1 MRAFYNVSAAVV
13 ILLFAVAC
21 GSTTKEEKGSLADKK
36 VQLEQLRADAEKL
49 NQQIRQL
56 EEQINL
62 EDTTAAAAMRIKLVT
77 ATTLQPQSFKHYI
90 DLQGRVNTE
99 NIYTVT
105 PRGMGGQVKAI
116 YVKEGDYVKKGQL
129 LMKLD
134 DGTLQQQLEQAKIQ
148 LSYLQDIYNRRKNL
162 WDQKIGTEVELITA
176 KNNVV
181 NQQKQIDL
189 LNEQLSYTNVVA
201 ETGGVVEKVTIR
213 VGETFSAAS
222 AIQAGITIVNPSD
235 LKVTVNIPENY
246 LPRVKKGTPVVIEIP
261 DLGKTFTSSI
271 SHVSQLID
279 NNARAFTAEA
289 KLPAG
294 SGIKPNIVAIVKLQ
308 DYAVQNAI
316 VVPMR
321 TVQTDENGKYV
332 YVLADQQG
340 KKVAVKKPVAVGEIY
355 GEDIEIKSGLAAGDQ
370 LITQGY
376 QSLYEGQLVTTA
388 AQ

>member
-1 MRAFYNVSAAVV
+1 MRAIYNVSAAVV

-21 GSTTKEEKGSLADKK
+21 GSTTKEEKGSLAEKK
-36 VQLEQLRADAEKL
+36 AQLEKLRADAEKL
-49 NQQIRQL
+49 SQQIRQL

-62 EDTTAAAAMRIKLVT
+62 EDTTAAASMRIKLVT

-134 DGTLQQQLEQAKIQ
+134 DSTLQQQLEQAKIQ
-148 LSYLQDIYNRRKNL
+148 LNYLQDIYNRRKNL

-189 LNEQLSYTNVVA
+189 INEQLSYTNVLA
-201 ETGGVVEKVTIR
+201 ETAGVVETVTIR

-222 AIQAGITIVNPSD
+222 ASMAGITIVNPSD
-235 LKVTVNIPENY
+235 LKVTVSIPENY

-261 DLGKTFTSSI
+261 DLGKTFNSSI

-289 KLPAG
+289 KLPVG
-294 SGIKPNIVAIVKLQ
+294 SGIKPNIVAIVKLL
-308 DYAVQNAI
+308 DYSVQNAI

-321 TVQTDENGKYV
+321 TVQSDENGKYV
-332 YVLADQQG
+332 YVLADQGG
-340 KKVAVKKPVAVGEIY
+340 KKVAVKKQVEVGEIY
-355 GEDIEIKSGLAAGDQ
+355 GEDIEVKAGLAAGDQ

-388 AQ
+388 AR